1 MQQKFIQVLGI
12 ASLLLLGNVSC
23 TSAQEANTKPPETT
37 VTSTPATAEN
47 PPAIEK
53 DTEKADS
60 KSMVISQ
67 GNFVQVDSEHPT
79 QGMAKIVEVD
89 GQKYLEFDSE
99 FSTVNGPD
107 VLVVFHRDRTVP
119 VKIEEA
125 DYVTLEALQNTTG
138 EQRYLIPDTLNPEDF
153 ASVAI
158 WCRQFNVTFG
168 YASL

>member
-1 MQQKFIQVLGI
+1 MSQKFVRVLGI
-12 ASLLLLGNVSC
+12 AAILVLGNVSC
-23 TSAQEANTKPPETT
+23 TSAQEANTNPPQTT
-37 VTSTPATAEN
+37 VTSSPAAAEM
-47 PPAIEK
+47 PPETEK
-53 DTEKADS
+53 DMEKADS

-67 GNFVQVDSEHPT
+67 GNFVQVDADHPT

-99 FSTVNGPD
+99 FSTVSGPD
-107 VLVVFHRDRTVP
+107 VLVVLHRDRTVP

-125 DYVTLEALQNTTG
+125 DYITLEVLQNTTG
-138 EQRYLIPDTLNPEDF
+138 EQRYLIPENINPEDF

-158 WCRQFNVTFG
+158 WCREFNVTFG